1 MRFNLPTSIL
11 DDIVYVIAEDRNAR
25 TLWGGSR
32 SGLSLLPDT
41 SRTDFF
47 YNYSSWDGGNSIS
60 YSEVNSILQDQDNN
74 MWLGLFGGGINR
86 VDTRTS
92 AGRGEMSV
100 VDQFGQESVAG

>member
-11 DDIVYVIAEDRNAR
+11 DDIVYVIAEDRNTR

-32 SGLSLLPDT
+32 SGLSLLPDN

-47 YNYSSWDGGNSIS
+47 YNYSSRDGGNSIS

-86 VDTRTS
+86 VDTR
-92 AGRGEMSV
+92 RR
-100 VDQFGQESVAG
+100 

>member
-60 YSEVNSILQDQDNN
+60 YSEVNSILQDEGFVWVGTDA
-74 MWLGLFGGGINR
+74 GLLRLQVG
-86 VDTRTS
+86 DHYS
-92 AGRGEMSV
+92 C
-100 VDQFGQESVAG
+100 